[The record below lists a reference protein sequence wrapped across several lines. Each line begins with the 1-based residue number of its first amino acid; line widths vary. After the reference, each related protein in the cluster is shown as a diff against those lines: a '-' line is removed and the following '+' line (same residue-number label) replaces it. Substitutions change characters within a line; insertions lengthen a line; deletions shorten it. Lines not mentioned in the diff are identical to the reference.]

1 MKKNILLITILAF
14 SILSFQACKDS
25 GSSKKTT
32 ADTATH
38 NDPMTNKPTGD
49 AMEEHNQMMK
59 KMMEEMNTMTMT
71 GDFDLDYA
79 TMMIPHHQSAVEMA
93 EMYLPKGKDEKIK
106 SMAQNIVTS
115 QKKEIDELKVLIAK
129 HNTDGKKEVHAD
141 KGHGDGE
148 HNELMEAM
156 NTMMDKMKGMQMSGD
171 ADKDFA
177 TMMIPHHESAVMMS
191 QNEISH
197 GKHIEMKKMA
207 QKIIEDQNMEIKQF
221 QEWLAKTK

>member
-1 MKKNILLITILAF
+1 MKKNILVITISAV
-14 SILSFQACKDS
+14 SMVSFQACNDS
-25 GSSKKTT
+25 GSSKKTNT
-32 ADTATH
+32 DTATH
-38 NDPMTNKPTGD
+38 NDAMTNTHNGD
-49 AMEEHNQMMK
+49 AMVEYDQMK
-59 KMMEEMNTMTMT
+59 EEMNTMTMT
-71 GDFDLDYA
+71 GDFDLDFA

-93 EMYLPKGKDEKIK
+93 EMYLPKAKDEKIK
-106 SMAQNIVTS
+106 SMAQNIITS
-115 QKKEIDELKVLIAK
+115 QKKEIEDLKGLIAN
-129 HNTDGKKEVHAD
+129 HNTAGKKDAHMD

-171 ADKDFA
+171 ADKDFV

-197 GKHIEMKKMA
+197 GKHFEMKKMA

>member
-1 MKKNILLITILAF
+1 MKKNILVLTTLAF
-14 SILSFQACKDS
+14 SMAAFQACKDS
-25 GSSKKTT
+25 DRSKKTT
-32 ADTATH
+32 TDTATH
-38 NDPMTNKPTGD
+38 NDGMTNAHNGD
-49 AMEEHNQMMK
+49 AMAEHDQMIKEMI
-59 KMMEEMNTMTMT
+59 EEMNTMTMT

-106 SMAQNIVTS
+106 SMAQNIITS
-115 QKKEIDELKVLIAK
+115 QKKEIEDLKVLIAN
-129 HNTDGKKEVHAD
+129 HNTAGNKESYPD

-148 HNELMEAM
+148 HNEIMEAM

-171 ADKDFA
+171 ADRDFV

-197 GKHIEMKKMA
+197 GKHFEMKKMA

>member
-1 MKKNILLITILAF
+1 MKKNILVLIISGF
-14 SILSFQACKDS
+14 SMLSFQACKNS

-32 ADTATH
+32 TDTATH
-38 NDPMTNKPTGD
+38 NDAMTNTSGGD
-49 AMEEHNQMMK
+49 AMVEHNQMMK

-71 GDFDLDYA
+71 GDFDLDFA

-115 QKKEIDELKVLIAK
+115 QKKEIEELKGLIAR
-129 HNTDGKKEVHAD
+129 HNTAGKKEAHAD
-141 KGHGDGE
+141 NSHGDGE

-156 NTMMDKMKGMQMSGD
+156 NTMMDKMKGMQMSGN
-171 ADKDFA
+171 ADKDFV
-177 TMMIPHHESAVMMS
+177 TMMIPHHESAVIMS

-197 GKHIEMKKMA
+197 GKHFEMKKMA

-221 QEWLAKTK
+221 QEWLAKIK